1 MEKTFN
7 AYVIEGTPGNSQ
19 GAVRPFALAD
29 LDAGEVLIRGT
40 YASVNY
46 KDALAGTGK
55 GAVVR
60 RFPLIGGL
68 DVAGEVVESADSR
81 FSPGHAVIVHG
92 FGMGVDHHG
101 SYAQYIRVP
110 ADWVLPLPQGLTP
123 FDAMAI
129 GSAGFT
135 AAYGLERLMENGLAP
150 GNGRVVVT
158 GATGGVGSMAID
170 LLAAQGYTVTA
181 ITGKREQEGYLRE
194 LGAQEIWGREQVQ
207 ASGRPLEKPLWA
219 GAFDS
224 VGGDT
229 LAWLLR
235 TTQLHGAI
243 ACYGLAGGS
252 QFCTTVIP
260 FLLRGVSLIGLTS
273 ANCPMP
279 RRIELW
285 RRLAGDWRPRHLQQ
299 MVHTISLDALNATF
313 EDMLAGRLVGRVV
326 VDLSR

>member
-1 MEKTFN
+1 MKKTFN
-7 AYVIEGTPGNSQ
+7 AYVIDGAPGTSQ
-19 GAVRPFALAD
+19 GAVRPFTTDA
-29 LDAGEVLIRGT
+29 LDAGEVLIRGVF
-40 YASVNY
+40 ASVNY

-68 DVAGEVVESADSR
+68 DVAGEVVESSVAHFQAGDQ
-81 FSPGHAVIVHG
+81 VIVHG

-101 SYAQYIRVP
+101 SYAQYVRVP
-110 ADWVLPLPQGLTP
+110 ADWVLQLPQGLTP

-150 GNGRVVVT
+150 GNGRIAVT

-170 LLAAQGYTVTA
+170 LLAAQGYAVTA
-181 ITGKREQEGYLRE
+181 ITGKQEQEGYLRD
-194 LGAQEIWGREQVQ
+194 LGAQEVWGRDQVQ
-207 ASGRPLEKPLWA
+207 PSGRPLEKPLWA

-252 QFCTTVIP
+252 QFCTTVMP

-279 RRIELW
+279 RRAALW
-285 RRLAGDWRPRHLQQ
+285 QRLAGEWRPRHLQQ
-299 MVHTISLDALNATF
+299 MTRTISLAELNPTF
-313 EDMLAGRLVGRVV
+313 NDMLAGRLVGRAV
-326 VDLSR
+326 VDLNR